1 MKIKLS
7 SDVSLDLDKAIESR
21 ILVQANSGGGK
32 SYTIRR
38 FIEQAFGHKQIIVI
52 DPEGEFANMRSRF
65 DFVYAG
71 PGGDA
76 PVESR
81 SAALL
86 ARRLLELKA
95 SAIIDLYELPPQERK
110 HFVKL
115 FLDSMVN
122 APKELWHDC
131 FVVLDEAHIFA
142 PEKDQSESL
151 SAVID
156 MASRGRK
163 RGYCLIPATQR
174 PAKLN
179 KDVAAECNNKLIGR
193 ASLDI
198 DRKRAADELGFTSRE
213 EILSLR
219 DLEPGEFYCF
229 GPAIGREVVRTVIG
243 EVEVK
248 PPKRGAARGHVP
260 TPSAKVKAILSQLTD
275 LPAEAKKEADTIQSL
290 SVELAQTKRE
300 LSMHK
305 CPPSLSP
312 DDIKAE
318 AEKLVKKAYDDI
330 EKAFDE
336 EARRF
341 RKKIAQVAGHV
352 IKLES
357 GVGELRK
364 FLVDFEGEN
373 IEITIPKP
381 VITVPKII
389 HQPEVRRTIEI
400 PDRVRSMTVVEEGS
414 ITGPERRILDAIAW
428 ANSIGISQP
437 ENSIIA
443 FLSGYTNPRSGG
455 YTNPRGS
462 LVSKGLISYPGAGTV
477 VLTEEG
483 SALASH
489 PTSPATERDLQE
501 RILAR
506 LSGPQRRILTPLIE
520 ERKAIPNEELAP
532 LAGYSNPRSG
542 GYTNP
547 RGELHSYGLI
557 DYTPQGVKASN
568 VLFL

>member
-1 MKIKLS
+1 MKITLGAG
-7 SDVSLDLDKAIESR
+7 VQMDLDKAIESR
-21 ILVQANSGGGK
+21 VLIQANSGGGK

-38 FIEQAFGHKQIIVI
+38 FIEQAFGKKQIIVL
-52 DPEGEFANMRSRF
+52 DPEGEFANMRSKF

-86 ARRLLELKA
+86 AKRLLELKA

-122 APKELWHDC
+122 APKELWTDC
-131 FVVLDEAHIFA
+131 FVILDEAHIFA

-163 RGYCLIPATQR
+163 RGFCLIPATQR

-198 DRKRAADELGFTSRE
+198 DRKRAAEELGFTSRE

-219 DLEPGEFYCF
+219 DLEPGEFYAF
-229 GPAIGREVVRTVIG
+229 GPAIGREVVKTMIG

-260 TPSAKVKAILSQLTD
+260 APSAKVKAILANLAD
-275 LPAEAKKEADTIQSL
+275 LPQEAKKEADTIQSL
-290 SVELAQTKRE
+290 KTELAQAKRE
-300 LSMHK
+300 ESSHK
-305 CPPSLSP
+305 CPPTISP
-312 DDIKAE
+312 EMIRAE
-318 AEKLVKKAYDDI
+318 ADKLVKKAYDDI

-336 EARRF
+336 ELKRF
-341 RKKIAQVAGHV
+341 RKKIATVAGHV
-352 IKLES
+352 IKLEAGIGS
-357 GVGELRK
+357 LRT
-364 FLVDFEGEN
+364 FLKEFEGEN
-373 IEITIPKP
+373 VEMHIPKP

-389 HQPEVRRTIEI
+389 GETGPAPVQRAVASEGSGDGTIAKGEETILNAIAQYPGGITNEHIAILTGYKATSRRTYLQKLASAGYIRKDGENYEATQEGMNALGTRFEKLPTGRSLLEHWLTKLPEGEKKI
-400 PDRVRSMTVVEEGS
+400 LQALYDADRSMSREEIEQATAYKATSVRTYVQKLSARKILVNEGGNIS
-414 ITGPERRILDAIAW
+414 I
-428 ANSIGISQP
+428 
-437 ENSIIA
+437 
-443 FLSGYTNPRSGG
+443 
-455 YTNPRGS
+455 
-462 LVSKGLISYPGAGTV
+462 
-477 VLTEEG
+477 
-483 SALASH
+483 
-489 PTSPATERDLQE
+489 SPDLY
-501 RILAR
+501 R
-506 LSGPQRRILTPLIE
+506 
-520 ERKAIPNEELAP
+520 
-532 LAGYSNPRSG
+532 
-542 GYTNP
+542 
-547 RGELHSYGLI
+547 
-557 DYTPQGVKASN
+557 
-568 VLFL
+568 